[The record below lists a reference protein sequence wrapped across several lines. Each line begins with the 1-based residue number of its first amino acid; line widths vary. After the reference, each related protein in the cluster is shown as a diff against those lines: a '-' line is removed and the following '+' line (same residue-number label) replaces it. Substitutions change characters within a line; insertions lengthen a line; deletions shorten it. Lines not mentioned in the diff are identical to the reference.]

1 MNGPAIQT
9 SPTARATAAARQLDW
24 LLGEALG
31 TVAAPRARRA
41 SAPWLAVAC
50 VLLGAGAVFGTA
62 HWRHT
67 TDTVTTAPQDAEALA
82 WHECHGPEGLA
93 KVPADV
99 RALRCFAF
107 DDAACAQLARFVALE
122 HLDLGAMPAHD
133 WFDPRELL
141 ITDVGVRSLAKLTKL
156 RWLAL
161 RQCHRVHGYSLQC
174 LEALPQLEH
183 LDLSDSGIVT
193 TAVERLAR
201 LPSLRS
207 LVLSHCMGFRGRAL
221 AALTK
226 MPRLQRLELANCPT
240 VSAADALA
248 LAAMPAL
255 RHLDLRN
262 CQGQFLPMVVRSTLT
277 FRGQSQISFGLGR
290 IGPDV
295 FVDDD
300 GDGTPDRRLA
310 ATDPV
315 PDGAATFVDGD
326 GDGLPDLRVDLTP
339 PREDGIG
346 ITDEVVQALAKLP
359 LQTLRL
365 GGCGWLTDAIGPSL
379 AKMTTL
385 RELDLAELPVLTSA
399 VLPQLPAEL
408 RILNLANNAQLD
420 GSGLRSLGK
429 FRHLEE
435 LDLTGVTLLRD
446 EDLATIL
453 AGTNLRVL
461 SLGDLP
467 LRSPRAPGVAAT
479 PPQPLTAQ
487 SFALLRRQEQLHTV
501 RVTNARWL
509 DAALMKELA
518 AIPSLRTLDLQGC
531 PLPDG
536 RLALLAASR
545 SLQQLD
551 LSWTQVDVSAELASL
566 AEIPLRN
573 LNLRGTRCDPDRVRK
588 LAAEH
593 WPDCDV
599 VLPNGQRFRAR

>member
-1 MNGPAIQT
+1 MNDPAIRK
-9 SPTARATAAARQLDW
+9 SAAARATAAARQLDW

-31 TVAAPRARRA
+31 AAATPRTRRA
-41 SAPWLAVAC
+41 SAPWLAAAC
-50 VLLGAGAVFGTA
+50 VLLGVGAVLGA
-62 HWRHT
+62 AQWRHT
-67 TDTVTTAPQDAEALA
+67 ADSVTTAPQEVEAPA

-122 HLDLGAMPAHD
+122 HLDLGAMPANA
-133 WFDPRELL
+133 WFDPRELR
-141 ITDVGVRSLAKLTKL
+141 ITDVGVRSLAKLPKL

-161 RQCHRVHGYSLQC
+161 RQCHRVLGYSMQA

-183 LDLSDSGIVT
+183 LDLSYSGIVT
-193 TAVERLAR
+193 EAVERLPR

-221 AALTK
+221 AALAT
-226 MPRLQRLELANCPT
+226 MPGLQRLELASCTT

-255 RHLDLRN
+255 RHLDLRD
-262 CQGQFLPMVVRSTLT
+262 CQGR
-277 FRGQSQISFGLGR
+277 FRGQIESSPR
-290 IGPDV
+290 RSGPDV
-295 FVDDD
+295 FVDGD

-346 ITDEVVQALAKLP
+346 ITDEVVQALAKRP

-365 GGCGWLTDAIGPSL
+365 GGCSSLTDAIGPAL

-385 RELDLAELPVLTSA
+385 RELDLAELPKLTSA
-399 VLPQLPAEL
+399 VLPLLPNDL
-408 RILNLANNAQLD
+408 RVLRLANNPRFDGNGLRALARLTKLEQLD
-420 GSGLRSLGK
+420 LKGAL
-429 FRHLEE
+429 
-435 LDLTGVTLLRD
+435 LLRD
-446 EDLATIL
+446 DDFAAIL
-453 AGTNLRVL
+453 AGTSLRVL
-461 SLGDLP
+461 ALGDAGIASTVSLGPTAAPRMQLTR
-467 LRSPRAPGVAAT
+467 RS
-479 PPQPLTAQ
+479 L
-487 SFALLRRQEQLHTV
+487 ALLRQHEQLHTV
-501 RVTNARWL
+501 HLTDAQWL
-509 DAALMKELA
+509 DADLLKEIA
-518 AIPSLRTLDLQGC
+518 AIPALRTLDLQGS

-536 RLALLAASR
+536 GVALLASC
-545 SLQQLD
+545 SHLQGLD
-551 LSWTQVDVSAELASL
+551 LSGTRKDVSVELEAL
-566 AEIPLRN
+566 AQLPLRN
-573 LNLRGTRCDPDRVRK
+573 LSLLRTRCAPERVRK
-588 LAAEH
+588 LATEH

-599 VLPNGQRFRAR
+599 VMPNGERFRAR